1 MAVVIDPIRT
11 MTNQKVDIGAFRCY
25 PDDYKPPSSIH
36 ENIGIP
42 AEKIKD
48 FGAYHN
54 KYYSL
59 KVEIFS
65 NSIDS
70 KIV

>member
-1 MAVVIDPIRT
+1 M
-11 MTNQKVDIGAFRCY
+11 DIGAFRCY
-25 PDDYKPPSSIH
+25 PDGYKPPTSNY

-42 AEKIKD
+42 AQKIKD
-48 FGAYHN
+48 FGAYHD